1 MNWYLKVLKQYADF
15 NGRARRTE
23 YWMFLLFNIIFTFGA
38 MLLDSLLG
46 LTISREVPYGPI
58 YLIYVLSVLLPGLA
72 VSVRRLHDTNKP
84 GAYIFLAL
92 IPLIGSIIL
101 LVFLA
106 SDGDKGENQFGS
118 DPKNPNNEIDDIG
131 N

>member
-23 YWMFLLFNIIFTFGA
+23 YWMFILFNIIFTFGA

-46 LTISREVPYGPI
+46 LSISREVPYGPI

-106 SDGDKGENQFGS
+106 SDGDKGENQFGL